1 MRCIRLGGD
10 IGPGFWCVGDS
21 EVFIYASS
29 FQIDG
34 VPVGYGPEK
43 AFLFRQRYGT
53 MQKAMALAYV
63 ACYFKG
69 EQQ

>member
-10 IGPGFWCVGDS
+10 IGPGFWCVGNS
-21 EVFIYASS
+21 EVFIHGTS

-43 AFLFRQRYGT
+43 AFLFRQR
-53 MQKAMALAYV
+53 
-63 ACYFKG
+63 
-69 EQQ
+69 